1 METLG
6 LDQSTSIIFS
16 VLKLFIIPVGGG
28 IPAGVMLA
36 QRAHHPN
43 GQKVSGTKQ

>member
-1 METLG
+1 MTETITPSATIML
-6 LDQSTSIIFS
+6 S

-36 QRAHHPN
+36 QAK
-43 GQKVSGTKQ
+43 GLA